1 MFKNELEA
9 LGEVEEEQEQEDE
22 LLMFRK
28 SQ

>member
-9 LGEVEEEQEQEDE
+9 LGEVEEDQEQEDE